1 MVPYGFNWLYYD
13 QFAVFVKYKLKIWW
27 NKRNYEAHRK
37 IWGMGGPMFW
47 DSGFSWGGRQVLMGG
62 GKVFMGGGVPPPLL
76 ENPDIVNNT
85 TLCGKLAQ
93 HEPEEYQHLPG
104 AGAII

>member
-1 MVPYGFNWLYYD
+1 
-13 QFAVFVKYKLKIWW
+13 
-27 NKRNYEAHRK
+27 
-37 IWGMGGPMFW
+37 
-47 DSGFSWGGRQVLMGG
+47 MGG